1 MTLVMMTLL
10 TSQVDALQS
19 GQAFSVDLSSSYAAF
34 ELVGKDVA
42 DYLQR
47 RTSND
52 VKALN
57 VGETQVNSFLTKTSS
72 IQCMFQLWKTGEDAF
87 FAVVETPLAETFE
100 AEVVKFKIMECFELK
115 RLDLPLT
122 LVIHPTEPL
131 KTDKKSLQ
139 NPTLLLGKSATQAS
153 LLTSQLDDVSLET
166 LSAEAFQD
174 LQTLCGVPRYGVDYT
189 QETKLPET
197 AWEDFAVSYT
207 KGCFLGQETLAK
219 VKTYGGLKQTL
230 MGLWMQNASLES
242 LQIDPQSPV
251 LLKNNTGDAQEIGTW
266 GRAVSLETGVYALAY
281 LHRTFRKPGESL
293 VLELQNQP
301 VEAQVDLPP
310 YLNLSTQAD
319 EKPQRLY
326 ESAMQT
332 FVEGDLNTSI
342 TAMRHLVEAYPQ
354 FWQAQEGLA
363 VLLGRAEAYEEA
375 MQVLKSLI
383 AENPDWVMAYTNLSI
398 YALRLGSKEDA
409 ETWKAEG
416 TRVAM
421 RLKMAEVMAKKQA
434 MQGDAEA
441 EARRLKEAEEAH
453 EKRHNQLVERV
464 SLFDQAL
471 AFSPNDALAHYGK
484 ATALH
489 ELERYAEA
497 VNAYE
502 QTVSLNP
509 KQSKAY
515 VGWAE
520 CLDALGNLDA
530 LRNVVQAGI
539 DVASQRGDL
548 QPLARLKELSK

>member
-1 MTLVMMTLL
+1 MTLL
-10 TSQVDALQS
+10 APQLDKI
-19 GQAFSVDLSSSYAAF
+19 QAGHSFSVDLSSTYTAF
-34 ELVGKDVA
+34 ELVGKDVV

-52 VKALN
+52 VKALV

-72 IQCMFQLWKTGEDAF
+72 IQCLFQLWKTGDDTF
-87 FAVVETPLAETFE
+87 FALVETPLAETFE

-115 RLDLPLT
+115 RLELPLT

-131 KTDKKSLQ
+131 KTGETAFQ
-139 NPTLLLGKSATQAS
+139 NPTLLLAKSATHAC
-153 LLTSQLDDVSLET
+153 LATSPLDDVSLET

-189 QETKLPET
+189 HDTKLPET
-197 AWEDFAVSYT
+197 AWEDFAVCYT

-230 MGLWMQNASLES
+230 LGVWMPNVSLES
-242 LQIDPQSPV
+242 LHIEAKSPV
-251 LLKNNTGDAQEIGTW
+251 FLHHDSENTEAIGTW
-266 GRAVSLETGVYALAY
+266 GSAVSLESGVYALAY
-281 LHRTFRKPGESL
+281 LHRSFRKLGESL
-293 VLELQNQP
+293 GLAINTARI
-301 VEAQVDLPP
+301 EATVDLPP
-310 YLNLSTQAD
+310 YLNLSAD
-319 EKPQRLY
+319 AHEKAQRLY
-326 ESAMQT
+326 ESAMKE
-332 FVEGDLNTSI
+332 FVEGDLDASI
-342 TAMRHLVEAYPQ
+342 TAMRRLVEAYPQ

-363 VLLGRAEAYEEA
+363 VLLGRAERYEEA

-383 AENPDWVMAYTNLSI
+383 SENPDWVMAYTNLSI

-421 RLKMAEVMAKKQA
+421 RLKMAEVMAQKQA
-434 MQGDAEA
+434 MQGDATA

-453 EKRHNQLVERV
+453 QKRQEQLVERV
-464 SLFDQAL
+464 LLFDQAL

-489 ELERYAEA
+489 ELERYTEA
-497 VNAYE
+497 ANAYE

-520 CLDALGNLDA
+520 CLDALGHHDA

-548 QPLARLKELSK
+548 QPLARLKELQK

>member
-1 MTLVMMTLL
+1 MTFLAP
-10 TSQVDALQS
+10 QWDALQA
-19 GQAFSVDLSSSYAAF
+19 GQSFSVDLSSHYTAF
-34 ELVGKDVA
+34 ELVGKDLV

-52 VKALN
+52 VKALT

-72 IQCMFQLWKTGEDAF
+72 IQCLFHLWKKTEDAF
-87 FAVVETPLAETFE
+87 FAVVETPLAEIFE
-100 AEVVKFKIMECFELK
+100 AEVVKFKIMESFDIK
-115 RLDLPLT
+115 RVDSPLM
-122 LVIHPTEPL
+122 LVIHPAEPL
-131 KTDKKSLQ
+131 KKAEKAFQ
-139 NPTLLLGKSATQAS
+139 NPTLLLGKSASVAC
-153 LLTSQLDDVSLET
+153 LLTSPLDDSSLET
-166 LSAEAFQD
+166 LSTEAFQD

-189 QETKLPET
+189 HDTKLPET

-230 MGLWMQNASLES
+230 MGLWMPNASLES
-242 LQIDPQSPV
+242 LRIEPQSPV
-251 LLKNNTGDAQEIGTW
+251 LLKNDTGEAQEIGTW
-266 GRAVSLETGVYALAY
+266 GRAVSLKNGVYALAY

-293 VLELQNQP
+293 RLAVQDATI
-301 VEAQVDLPP
+301 EAKVDLPP

-332 FVEGDLNTSI
+332 FVEGDLDTSI
-342 TAMRHLVEAYPQ
+342 TAMRHLVDAYPQ

-375 MQVLKSLI
+375 MHVLKSLI
-383 AENPDWVMAYTNLSI
+383 VENPDWVMAYTNLSI

-421 RLKMAEVMAKKQA
+421 RLKMSEVMAQKQA

-441 EARRLKEAEEAH
+441 EARRLKEAEEAA
-453 EKRHNQLVERV
+453 EKRKNQLVERV

-520 CLDALGNLDA
+520 CLDALGHLDT
-530 LRNVVQAGI
+530 LRDVVQAGI